1 MTISTIEVTPS
12 DLKGRGEAE
21 RQAYLKRL
29 IEQRA
34 EFSVQVPDWVK
45 GVRDRNLTLIQD
57 QALPTNR
64 NEDWRF
70 TDPSR
75 IYKLPFE
82 PAMGTVTTEQ
92 IQPYIWPD
100 TAVRLVFVN
109 GMFAPDLSSQAE
121 IAGLEITTLANLD
134 GSFQDYLGQTHG
146 SEEVFTALNSCNFTD
161 AAVLK
166 VARNQIIE
174 APIHLLFV
182 TVADGDVAGVAYP
195 RSLIVAES
203 GSSLTLIED
212 FVSFGDQAFTDAVS
226 EFWLAANSQVKHV
239 RIQREQPSA
248 IHIGKTAVSQKRD
261 SGYRSIAISLGGQL
275 SRHNPEVV
283 TEEQTETILD
293 GLTLATE
300 EQVADTHSSLTFSQ
314 AHCQAQQLH
323 KCIVDDHARA
333 VFNGRIFVPKAAQQ
347 TNAAQLSRNLL
358 LSPKARVDTKP
369 QLEIVADD
377 VKCAH
382 GATVSQLE
390 DDEVFYLQSRGLDHD
405 NACDLLVKAFA
416 AEILEKIPVA
426 SVREGL
432 LTDVLS
438 RLR

>member
-12 DLKGRGEAE
+12 DLKGRGDAE
-21 RQAYLKRL
+21 RQAYLNTL
-29 IEQRA
+29 ISQRA
-34 EFSVQVPDWVK
+34 EFASEVPNWVK

-57 QALPTNR
+57 QALPSSRT
-64 NEDWRF
+64 EEWRF

-75 IYKLPFE
+75 LYKIPFQS
-82 PAMGTVTTEQ
+82 ATATVTTEQ
-92 IQPYIWPD
+92 ITPYTWSD
-100 TAVRLVFVN
+100 TAVQFVFVN
-109 GMFAPDLSSQAE
+109 GVFDAALSSQVE
-121 IAGLEITTLANLD
+121 IAGVKITTLKNLD
-134 GSFQDYLGQTHG
+134 TSFEGYLGRIHG
-146 SEEVFTALNSCNFTD
+146 AEEVFTALNSCNFTD

-166 VARNQIIE
+166 VDRNQIIE

-182 TVADGDVAGVAYP
+182 TAQGEQPTASYP
-195 RSLIVAES
+195 RVLVVAES
-203 GSSLTLIED
+203 GSSVTLVED
-212 FVSFGDQAFTDAVS
+212 FVSEGTETFTDAVAEIS
-226 EFWLAANSQVKHV
+226 LAANAQVNHI
-239 RIQREQPSA
+239 RIQREQPTA
-248 IHIGKTAVSQKRD
+248 IHIGKTAVSQQRD
-261 SGYRSIAISLGGQL
+261 SRYRAIAISLGGQF
-275 SRHNPEVV
+275 SRYNPEIV

-293 GLTLATE
+293 GLTLATDS
-300 EQVADTHSSLTFSQ
+300 QVADTHSALTFMQ
-314 AHCQAQQLH
+314 PHCQAQQLH
-323 KCIVDDHARA
+323 KCIVDDQARA

-390 DDEVFYLQSRGLDHD
+390 DDEVFYLQSRGLNHD

-426 SVREGL
+426 SIRQGL
-432 LTDVLS
+432 LDDVLS